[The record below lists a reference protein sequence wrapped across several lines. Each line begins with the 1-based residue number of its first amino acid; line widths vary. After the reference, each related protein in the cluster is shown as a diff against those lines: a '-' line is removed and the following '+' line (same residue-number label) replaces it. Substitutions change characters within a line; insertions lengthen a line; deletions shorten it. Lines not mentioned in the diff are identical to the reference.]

1 MNNSA
6 SSIRARL
13 LNLAKERQ
21 EDFNYILLR
30 YALERLLFRVGIS
43 KYRERFILKGAS
55 LFIVWEEKAHRRTQ
69 DIDMLGYG
77 DCTPD
82 TLRNT
87 FLEILQISCQ
97 DGIEYEASSL
107 KTEIIKEHDDYQGVR
122 LSLRA
127 FLDRARIPVVVDV
140 GTGDIITPFPENTRF
155 PVLLET
161 NKPPEILSYPVY
173 TVIAEKLQTAIT
185 KGVLN
190 SRMKDFYDLWYLS
203 KTDLDS
209 TILKNAVQTTF
220 MHRQTKLTRDSIVFT
235 EMFYCD
241 SLKLKQWNAFITK
254 NDLVAVSL
262 EDAVKSA
269 MKLVVLCI

>member
-13 LNLAKERQ
+13 LTLAKEHQ

-30 YALERLLFRVGIS
+30 YALERLLFRIGIS

-55 LFIVWEEKAHRRTQ
+55 LFIIWEEKAHRRTQ

-82 TLRNT
+82 TLRNI

-122 LSLRA
+122 LSLRV
-127 FLDRARIPVVVDV
+127 FLDRARIPIVVDV

-203 KTDLDS
+203 KTDLDT

-220 MHRQTKLTRDSIVFT
+220 MHRQTQLDRDSIVFT
-235 EMFYCD
+235 EMFYGD
-241 SLKLKQWNAFITK
+241 TLKLKQWNAFITK

-269 MKLVVLCI
+269 MKLLILCI